1 MRWGRA
7 SFLCYELM
15 AFKNLVTKTY
25 NSVLGLYS
33 KQKITHTQKNK
44 YLVKNI
50 IKMYKV
56 FADK

>member
-7 SFLCYELM
+7 SFLCYELI

-33 KQKITHTQKNK
+33 KQKIMHTQKNQIPSEK
-44 YLVKNI
+44 HNKDV
-50 IKMYKV
+50 
-56 FADK
+56 